1 MSLPRWLQTPYRT
14 GTRATR
20 LILCPRCGA
29 PILAGLDADWCALTA
44 HVDPTPITPAGEAV
58 ALLAGRR
65 TYDLIGRGDERTL
78 SLRET
83 EHIQAP
89 RRHPV
94 VPAHACGQSLA
105 AFIEKTTV
113 LSKKPAPA
121 IPPF

>member
-14 GTRATR
+14 GTRAAR

-29 PILAGLDADWCALTA
+29 PILSGLDADWCALTA
-44 HVDPTPITPAGEAV
+44 RVDPTPLTEAGEAL
-58 ALLAGRR
+58 ALLTGRR
-65 TYDLIGRGDERTL
+65 TYDLIGRGDERLL

-94 VPAHACGQSLA
+94 LATHECGKSLA
-105 AFIEKTTV
+105 AYAEKTTV
-113 LSKKPAPA
+113 LSRKPAPA